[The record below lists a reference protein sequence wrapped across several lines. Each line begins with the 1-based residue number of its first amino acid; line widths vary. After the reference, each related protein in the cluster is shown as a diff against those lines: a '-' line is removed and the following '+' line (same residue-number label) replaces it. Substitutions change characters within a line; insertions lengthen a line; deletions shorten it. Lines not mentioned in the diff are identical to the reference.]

1 MYKKV
6 LVPLDG
12 SNLAEC
18 ALDHIKNL
26 LQAGSIGEVTVLKVV
41 KIDLSWAMGQYGMK
55 IDLNKARESIYASA
69 REYLDGLVARLKSA
83 GISVKTDMIEGERPA
98 PAITEYARSNGMEM
112 IAIASHGYTGL
123 KKLVF
128 GSVADEVLHTSNVP
142 VLLIRPE
149 ACRAEEISKAA

>member
-12 SNLAEC
+12 SPLAEC
-18 ALDHIKNL
+18 ALDHIKSL
-26 LQAGSIGEVTVLKVV
+26 LQDGFNGDVTLLNVV
-41 KIDLSWAMGQYGMK
+41 SVDIRWSELYGANFDVIKM
-55 IDLNKARESIYASA
+55 REALFASA
-69 REYLDGLVARLKSA
+69 RKYLDGIASQLGSEGVA
-83 GISVKTDMIEGERPA
+83 VKTVVVESDRPA
-98 PAITEYARSNGMEM
+98 DAITDYARNNGMDM

-128 GSVADEVLHTSNVP
+128 GSVADEVLHVSNVP

-149 ACRAEEISKAA
+149 ARRAEEISKAA